1 MNVGKNYFLYTTGYI
16 PELKKY
22 PHGHVPAPLR
32 IVDHYGDTSKNQLL
46 QELFVL
52 TKMNWNTANVDG
64 AFPITL
70 QFARLVGEILKEF
83 PEDETPNPKYIYY
96 M

>member
-1 MNVGKNYFLYTTGYI
+1 
-16 PELKKY
+16 
-22 PHGHVPAPLR
+22 VPAPLR

-46 QELFVL
+46 KELFVL

-83 PEDETPNPKYIYY
+83 PENETPNPKYIYY